1 MSGHYVHVMYN
12 VWHMYNNGKH
22 YYNARSLS
30 CITCVTTSL
39 TGRSGQACHVVSR
52 SIYPLPYFPLYMF
65 DNSLNVQQP
74 RLQQPSSVAPFNTM
88 QLITHH
94 IIPTNN
100 FIKGDFF
107 QIRFSISNPNLFL

>member
-12 VWHMYNNGKH
+12 VWHMYNNG
-22 YYNARSLS
+22 NAGSLS

-74 RLQQPSSVAPFNTM
+74 RLQQPSSFAPFNTM
-88 QLITHH
+88 QLKLIGHHNIT
-94 IIPTNN
+94 PTNN
-100 FIKGDFF
+100 VIKGDFF
-107 QIRFSISNPNLFL
+107 QIKFSKSNPILFL